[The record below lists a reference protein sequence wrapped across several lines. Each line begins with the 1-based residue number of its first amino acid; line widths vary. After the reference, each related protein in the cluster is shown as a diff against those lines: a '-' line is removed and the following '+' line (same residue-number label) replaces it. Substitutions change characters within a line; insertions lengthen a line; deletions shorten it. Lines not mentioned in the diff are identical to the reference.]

1 MDALQFKAY
10 MRRFWEIVKSY
21 IWWSYNRGSVH
32 YDVMVTLILLFIF
45 LTPRWVFHDKPV
57 ERRPHQ
63 SEVVVQPDG
72 HEGFIYEVDAGAV
85 TGKSE
90 DEVRENLLSVI
101 EPIAGE
107 VEIAGYEMVK
117 DASGHVMTYR
127 VRVQR

>member
-1 MDALQFKAY
+1 MK
-10 MRRFWEIVKSY
+10 RFWEIVKSY
-21 IWWSYNRGSVH
+21 FFWTYSRGSVH
-32 YDVMVTLILLFIF
+32 YDVMVTLILVFIF
-45 LTPRWVFHDKPV
+45 LTPRSVFRDKPV

-72 HEGFIYEVDAGAV
+72 HDGFIYEVDASAV

-90 DEVRENLLSVI
+90 DEVRQNLLSVI

-107 VEIAGYEMVK
+107 VEISGYEVVK
-117 DASGHVMTYR
+117 DAHGQVTTYK